1 MEGKLRMRGGKER
14 GLGIEGR
21 KMEGEG
27 FEIKWRDIG
36 TKLEEINGRGEAR
49 KKDELIGKTE

>member
-27 FEIKWRDIG
+27 FEIK
-36 TKLEEINGRGEAR
+36 
-49 KKDELIGKTE
+49 